1 MSLCHKK
8 LGGLNFAIF
17 WAKIL
22 KSTTMKTLKVV
33 LLSLLITLGLTA
45 CSQKQDQAAAQDQ
58 TIKPVDTLMMSQDS
72 VDAYLAQIMN
82 GYVLAIRHQL
92 LTDTTVLKT
101 IAQTQ
106 AVIQDIEQ
114 NNIDKAKNDLHT
126 LIGKLDVYLTKNP
139 DAALVPIDV
148 SYRKI
153 ETINNI
159 DSVRA
164 LAKTVKKAVN
174 DGYYQVAKQLLQVM
188 TSEMVISTAYI
199 PVVAYLEGLKYAAT
213 LLDEGKTDEAMI
225 LMQQTLSTVAVTTIS
240 IPLPVLKAQIY
251 IDQAA
256 KLYAQNHENIKQ
268 IINLLD
274 NADYQLKLAEE
285 MGYGKRDKE
294 FKTLY
299 KAIKELKRSVK
310 AKEESTQ
317 KFENLRKELKSFKE
331 RLFPVNAKKAQKQN

>member
-1 MSLCHKK
+1 
-8 LGGLNFAIF
+8 
-17 WAKIL
+17 
-22 KSTTMKTLKVV
+22 MKTLKVLAISFLMLV
-33 LLSLLITLGLTA
+33 GLTA
-45 CSQKQDQAAAQDQ
+45 CNNKNGEGSVEAQ
-58 TIKPVDTLMMSQDS
+58 TVKPVDTLMMSQDS
-72 VDAYLAQIMN
+72 VDARLAEMMN
-82 GYVLAIRHQL
+82 AYVLDIRQQL

-106 AVIQDIEQ
+106 AVIQNIEQ
-114 NNIDKAKNDLHT
+114 NKIDQAKNVLHS
-126 LIGKLDVYLTKNP
+126 LIGQLEVYLTKNP
-139 DAALVPIDV
+139 QAAMIPVDV

-153 ETINNI
+153 ETIDNI
-159 DSVRA
+159 DSVRV
-164 LAKTVKKAVN
+164 LAKTIKKAV
-174 DGYYQVAKQLLQVM
+174 DEGYYQVAKELIGAM

-199 PVVAYLEGLKYAAT
+199 PVVGYVQGLKLAAA
-213 LLDEGKTDEAMI
+213 LLDEGKTDEAMV
-225 LMQQTLSTVAVTTIS
+225 LMQQTLSTVVISTIS

-251 IDQAA
+251 IDEAA
-256 KLYAQNHENIKQ
+256 RLYAENHENVDQ

-317 KFENLRKELKSFKE
+317 KFEDLKTELKNFKE
-331 RLFPVNAKKAQKQN
+331 RLFPVKKK